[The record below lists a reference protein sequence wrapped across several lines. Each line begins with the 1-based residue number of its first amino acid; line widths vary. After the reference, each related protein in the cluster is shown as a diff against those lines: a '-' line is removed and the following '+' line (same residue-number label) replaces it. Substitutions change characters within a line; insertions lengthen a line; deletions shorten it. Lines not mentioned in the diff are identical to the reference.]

1 MTFLPVAQRELMA
14 AARRKSTFR
23 VRLGAATLAALVT
36 FFMLLFVSAT
46 GAGQQAGRFVFDVLL
61 GGCHVFA
68 VLAGVLLTADCISEE
83 RRDGTL
89 GLLFLTDLG
98 GVDVVA
104 GKFAGLALNAFY
116 ALSAVFPVMAIA
128 WFMGGVSGWEFARH
142 ALAVLNSMFV
152 CTAAGLMV
160 SAGST
165 RQSRAVTYTL
175 SMLILLYGVFP
186 GVGAALSKMSGSGMV
201 NGLRHLSPLSAAFL
215 AGQLPLANRMDPF
228 WIGLATSHAVGWML
242 LATAAGVLGWRWRA
256 EENRSADRQRRR
268 PMNRALL
275 EVNPVRALIA
285 GESLGWAAPWWVVG
299 IGLLVAG
306 AMAVALYVGG
316 RGEPMIAGFVAFA
329 LLAMVLKG
337 MIAWDATMF
346 LSESR
351 RTGALDLLLTT
362 PLRDQ
367 DILDSQNAHL
377 MRRYGP
383 PRAMLFA
390 MEATTAFMGDG
401 IVILSVMFVV
411 FSILQAMAVVRLAS
425 WYALTERHPLVAFGK
440 AFSFAVL
447 IPTLLIVVC
456 CPTVIMPPLLWAW
469 AGAKLRLPF
478 REVLVGVRSPWQRR
492 DGWMHATSP
501 LIVPPPLPF
510 RREPPRE

>member
-160 SAGST
+160 SAGAT
-165 RQSRAVTYTL
+165 RQGRAVTYTL
-175 SMLILLYGVFP
+175 SLLILLYGVFP

-201 NGLRHLSPLSAAFL
+201 DGLRHLSPLSAAFL
-215 AGQLPLANRMDPF
+215 AGLLPLANRMDPF
-228 WIGLATSHAVGWML
+228 WIGLATSHVVGWML
-242 LATAAGVLGWRWRA
+242 LATAAGVLGWRWRS

-268 PMNRALL
+268 PMKRALL
-275 EVNPVRALIA
+275 EVDPVRALIA
-285 GESLGWAAPWWVVG
+285 GESLGWVAPWLVVG
-299 IGLLVAG
+299 IGAVTVVVDYIGGFG
-306 AMAVALYVGG
+306 ASNSDLGYFGV
-316 RGEPMIAGFVAFA
+316 FT

-367 DILDSQNAHL
+367 DILDAQNAHL

-383 PRAMLFA
+383 PWTMLFA
-390 MEATTAFMGDG
+390 MEATTALMGDG
-401 IVILSVMFVV
+401 IVIISVIGLV

-447 IPTLLIVVC
+447 IPTVLIVVC

-478 REVLVGVRSPWQRR
+478 REVLVGVRSQWQRR

-510 RREPPRE
+510 RREPPRG

>member
-23 VRLGAATLAALVT
+23 VRMGAATLAALAT
-36 FFMLLFVSAT
+36 FLMLVFVSGT
-46 GAGQQAGRFVFDVLL
+46 GAGQQAGRYVFDVLL

-116 ALSAVFPVMAIA
+116 AVSAVFPVMAIA
-128 WFMGGVSGWEFARH
+128 WFMGGVSGWELARH

-160 SAGST
+160 SAGAT
-165 RQSRAVTYTL
+165 RQGRAVSQTL
-175 SMLILLYGVFP
+175 SLLVVLYAVSPVFGSP
-186 GVGAALSKMSGSGMV
+186 LFRSGWFAWLG
-201 NGLRHLSPLSAAFL
+201 GLRHLSPLSPAFL
-215 AGQLPLANRMDPF
+215 AGAVSSVNQADSY
-228 WIGLATSHAVGWML
+228 WIGLATSHAVGWIL
-242 LATAAGVLGWRWRA
+242 LLTAAVLLRARWRA
-256 EENRSADRQRRR
+256 DEDEAARRQRRR
-268 PMNRALL
+268 PMDRAMLDSD
-275 EVNPVRALIA
+275 PVRALMIGDLLRPA
-285 GESLGWAAPWWVVG
+285 LPWVVVGVGVVTAWWGSSRGFGGSTSG
-299 IGLLVAG
+299 ISFAAFMILALILK
-306 AMAVALYVGG
+306 AMIV
-316 RGEPMIAGFVAFA
+316 
-329 LLAMVLKG
+329 
-337 MIAWDATMF
+337 WDATVF

-362 PLRDQ
+362 PLTDR
-367 DILDSQNAHL
+367 DILNAQDAHL
-377 MRRYGP
+377 VERYGP
-383 PRAMLFA
+383 PLAILLVLNLV
-390 MEATTAFMGDG
+390 TAFMGSGFG
-401 IVILSVMFVV
+401 IYYSVVGAV
-411 FSILQAMAVVRLAS
+411 GTILQAVAVLRLAA
-425 WYALTERHPLVAFGK
+425 WYALTERHPLMAFGK

-447 IPTLLIVVC
+447 IPTVLIVVC
-456 CPTVIMPPLLWAW
+456 CPTLIIPPLLWAW

-478 REVLVGVRSPWQRR
+478 REVLAGVRSQWQRR

-501 LIVPPPLPF
+501 IIAPPPLPY
-510 RREPPRE
+510 RRESPRE